1 MSKEKYQALMDQMN
15 RQKIAIDQEKVRGD
29 RRLSGLLMLSCQEA
43 VTELSSQ
50 LKKKTHE
57 LVETSKKLTEV
68 RETLD
73 CTWTVIQKRGG
84 GDSLVRHLDED
95 CSLSSQAHLL
105 LAVNDEAAV
114 ERRTERT
121 ERTETEAGGGA
132 GPAKRHRHSHHVS
145 NNDRQHWLLG

>member
-1 MSKEKYQALMDQMN
+1 M
-15 RQKIAIDQEKVRGD
+15 
-29 RRLSGLLMLSCQEA
+29 
-43 VTELSSQ
+43 
-50 LKKKTHE
+50 
-57 LVETSKKLTEV
+57 ETSKKLTEV

-121 ERTETEAGGGA
+121 ERTETEERGGGA